1 MSDSKNFIEEI
12 IDGDLESGKVKTVY
26 TRFPPEPNG
35 YLHVGHAKSLCI
47 NFGLAKKYGGK
58 CNLRFDDTNPAKE
71 DEEYVESIKEDIEWL
86 GFKWDKLLF
95 ASDYFDVM
103 FQCAVKLIKDG
114 KAYVCDLT
122 AEQMRETRGT
132 LTEPGKESPF
142 RQRSAEENLRLFL
155 EMRDGKYADGEKT
168 LRAKIDMSSPNL
180 NMRDPIIYRILHAAH
195 HNTGD
200 KWCIYPMYDFA
211 HPIEDAY
218 EGITHS
224 ICTLE
229 FEDHRP
235 LYDWVVRECGFPQPL
250 PQQIEFA
257 RLNITNTIMSK
268 RFLKRLVDEGKVM
281 GWDDPRM
288 PTLSG
293 MRRRGY
299 PAAALRD
306 FCDRIGVSKANS
318 EAESAYLEACVRE
331 ELNRTANRVMAVFNP
346 LKIVLTNYEGR
357 ETLLIENNPNEESV
371 TYREVSFGKTLYID
385 RSDFSVAP
393 PPKYFRLKP
402 DGYVRLKGAYII
414 HCDQV
419 IYDGDGEVKELHCS
433 VVEHSRSGQDDSGIK
448 VKGVIQWV
456 DAENCIDVTVRKLQS
471 LLTDAQE
478 GVTDFTQRFNEHS
491 LEEIS
496 AKAEKS
502 LENVGAG
509 DKFQFIRV
517 GYYAADKDGVK
528 GHPVFNEIVGLKDS
542 FNLKK

>member
-1 MSDSKNFIEEI
+1 MSESRNFIEEI
-12 IDGDLESGKVKTVY
+12 IENDLASGKVKEIY

-47 NFGLAKKYGGK
+47 NFGLAEKYHGK

-71 DEEYVESIKEDIEWL
+71 DEEYVESIKRDIEWL

-103 FQCAVKLIKDG
+103 YQCAVTLIQKG
-114 KAYVCDLT
+114 LAYVSDET
-122 AEQMRETRGT
+122 AEEIRLRRGT
-132 LTEPGKESPF
+132 LTQAGEESPF
-142 RQRSAEENLRLFL
+142 RNRSVEENLKLFA
-155 EMRDGKYADGEKT
+155 EMKAGKYADGEKV
-168 LRAKIDMSSPNL
+168 LRAKIDMASPNI
-180 NMRDPIIYRILHAAH
+180 NMRDPVLYRVLHATH

-235 LYDWVVRECGFPQPL
+235 LYDWVVRECGFAEPR

-257 RLNITNTIMSK
+257 RLNIQNTIMSK
-268 RFLKRLVDEGKVM
+268 RFLKKLVDEGKVM

-299 PAAALRD
+299 PPQALKN
-306 FCDRIGVSKANS
+306 FCERVGVAKANS
-318 EAESAYLEACVRE
+318 EVEESYLYSCVRE
-331 ELNRTANRVMAVFNP
+331 CLNLTADRVMAVFDP
-346 LKIVLTNYEGR
+346 VKVVLTNYQGR
-357 ETLLIENNPNEESV
+357 ETVSVENNPNAPQITTRQV
-371 TYREVSFGKTLYID
+371 PFGKVIYID
-385 RSDFSVAP
+385 GSDFSLNP
-393 PPKYFRLKP
+393 PPKYHRLKP

-414 HCDQV
+414 HCD
-419 IYDGDGEVKELHCS
+419 EVVTENGKVVQLNCS
-433 VVEHSRSGQDDSGIK
+433 VVPGSRSGSDESGLK

-456 DAENCIDVTVRKLQS
+456 DSETCADVTVRKLQS
-471 LLTDAQE
+471 LLNDAVAGE
-478 GVTDFTQRFNEHS
+478 TDFSLRFNADS
-491 LEEIS
+491 MKTVS
-496 AKAEKS
+496 AKVENS
-502 LENVGAG
+502 LLSAKVG
-509 DKFQFIRV
+509 DSFQFMRV
-517 GYYAADKDGVK
+517 GYYVLDRDSKK
-528 GHPVFNEIVGLKDS
+528 GSLVFNEIVGLKDS
-542 FNLKK
+542 FKQ